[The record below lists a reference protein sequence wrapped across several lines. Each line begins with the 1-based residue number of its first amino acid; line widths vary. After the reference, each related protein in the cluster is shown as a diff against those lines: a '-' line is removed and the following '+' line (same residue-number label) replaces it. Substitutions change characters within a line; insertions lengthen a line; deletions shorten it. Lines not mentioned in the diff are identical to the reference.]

1 MKKNKKN
8 IMSSSFC
15 NDWKTLITVRA
26 SRDFNVMLFTL
37 FAVRAFCFKYRTWS
51 KNIRIVKLFFFKE
64 SKVFLTLHLLV
75 PNREAWRVWQVPRQR
90 IRREWQ
96 SQTEKSVC
104 SKNYLAT
111 LTWDYLVTHTWALS
125 SAIFASTFSSF
136 AMSAVARP
144 RSHSCWFWEASKE
157 LWNCLLAP

>member
-1 MKKNKKN
+1 MTEKLWSPWEPRVTL
-8 IMSSSFC
+8 MWCCSLCLQFGHSASSIAPGRKISESSNFFLRIKSF
-15 NDWKTLITVRA
+15 LA
-26 SRDFNVMLFTL
+26 
-37 FAVRAFCFKYRTWS
+37 
-51 KNIRIVKLFFFKE
+51 
-64 SKVFLTLHLLV
+64 LHLLV
-75 PNREAWRVWQVPRQR
+75 PNRESWRVWQVPRQR

-111 LTWDYLVTHTWALS
+111 LTWDYLVTHTWVLS

-136 AMSAVARP
+136 SMSAVAKP

-157 LWNCLLAP
+157 CEIVY